1 MALFTVLLYLW
12 TILQKSIYHSLQNG
26 DCANQYGYH
35 YLFGSKSNRFKIPL
49 IILVLPRHH
58 FKGRNRVIDSKFRV
72 SSQVLTKV
80 AQNASKVIGLS
91 VEQTNKIEWVL
102 VNQSIRKSENETV
115 DDWSVTLK
123 QITKVES
130 FVPFCRS
137 KQLISSGD
145 CHKLVSQMIIY
156 LQKVEERN

>member
-1 MALFTVLLYLW
+1 MEIVLINMAITIYLD
-12 TILQKSIYHSLQNG
+12 Q
-26 DCANQYGYH
+26 
-35 YLFGSKSNRFKIPL
+35 
-49 IILVLPRHH
+49 
-58 FKGRNRVIDSKFRV
+58 RVIDSKFRSLYWYYQGV